1 MQGALR
7 LSAGLRSAALPLLVS
22 YDLVGVARQADWE
35 GPCPPTCTTSW
46 PLGHSVCRVD
56 SARCGGCA
64 THGKRKA
71 RVTAP
76 IRLSAAPM
84 APPSFT
90 CRFVCPS
97 ALVRLT
103 EAGTVIRIKS
113 PAPGPRPSRRWGHPL
128 YIRPASPFTPME
140 TQDPDDPER
149 WLLQSSSGR
158 RCKVLTKPATWVCGC
173 VCKGLCA
180 APRSGLA
187 AASPA
192 CGPHVRGE
200 LWGLR
205 KQHHVQ

>member
-1 MQGALR
+1 MSPDPHHLLAFGALSLQGGQR
-7 LSAGLRSAALPLLVS
+7 PLW
-22 YDLVGVARQADWE
+22 GMCHPREEE
-35 GPCPPTCTTSW
+35 GQ
-46 PLGHSVCRVD
+46 GHSSHQASV
-56 SARCGGCA
+56 
-64 THGKRKA
+64 
-71 RVTAP
+71 
-76 IRLSAAPM
+76 APM
-84 APPSFT
+84 APPSLT
-90 CRFVCPS
+90 CRFVCSS

-180 APRSGLA
+180 APRAGLA

-205 KQHHVQ
+205 KQQHVQ